1 MRLVISMVK
10 HICFYTVLLFCMMSF
25 AQDVSISSRFSQEGK
40 LYKNVDE
47 TKNQL
52 TKPIAS
58 FKEGQK
64 CIVIAYLGNDN
75 YKIQFKDWVGLVT
88 IEDLEVNDAIED
100 LYFDFQDKEHER
112 RIQEEEARRQ
122 KLYQIVNKDKIEKE
136 KRRLDSIAK
145 VEAAERKR
153 IA

>member
-1 MRLVISMVK
+1 
-10 HICFYTVLLFCMMSF
+10 MMSF